1 MRLDLPELTGKQI
14 FERAGFDTSILHN
27 DLPHKRINTW
37 LQNYEKYGLD
47 YFMPEIQSYCS
58 LTKDNKEINEENKLK
73 NKIFKFVVKRLKEI
87 NNEKNR

>member
-1 MRLDLPELTGKQI
+1 
-14 FERAGFDTSILHN
+14 
-27 DLPHKRINTW
+27 
-37 LQNYEKYGLD
+37 
-47 YFMPEIQSYCS
+47 MPEIQSYCS